1 MSRQIFSQH
10 FLMLMT
16 KIFDHLSYSFYWKS
30 LGWCTHYL
38 LIQHCRLQDAEGK
51 RRAWELAFEER
62 DSNPTSASFAFWKAR
77 VPSQKKNLNAGKT
90 ENFRTWKTSNE
101 QTKRR
106 KGRGYKGTQ
115 SSLLKR
121 YLLSQ
126 AITFMHL
133 FSDICTFNNYY
144 SCRLWL
150 KYRKNF

>member
-16 KIFDHLSYSFYWKS
+16 KIFDHLSYFTGKVWGDAHIICWFNIADCRMQKGRGGHGNWPLKS
-30 LGWCTHYL
+30 VTQ
-38 LIQHCRLQDAEGK
+38 IQHQHHAHS
-51 RRAWELAFEER
+51 ER
-62 DSNPTSASFAFWKAR
+62 PEFHH
-77 VPSQKKNLNAGKT
+77 KKILNAG
-90 ENFRTWKTSNE
+90 KTSNE

-150 KYRKNF
+150 KYKKNF